1 MASIVTNRGK
11 RVFVDGTVDWDTTT
25 LKGMLLASSY
35 TPNADHSTVDQI
47 SASEISVSGYTGGF
61 GGAGRATLASKTVT
75 QDNTND
81 RVDLDAADISHGALG
96 AGATIGF
103 LAIIREQTNDAG
115 SDVLAILEYSATTP
129 TNGGAFTT
137 QFAAAGAL
145 RAA

>member
-1 MASIVTNRGK
+1 MVHGLAGGGRGG
-11 RVFVDGTVDWDTTT
+11 RDGVA
-25 LKGMLLASSY
+25 G
-35 TPNADHSTVDQI
+35 H
-47 SASEISVSGYTGGF
+47 
-61 GGAGRATLASKTVT
+61 GAGGRHGGQPGGGLLG
-75 QDNTND
+75 
-81 RVDLDAADISHGALG
+81 RGALG

-115 SDVLAILEYSATTP
+115 SDVLAILEYGSPTP